1 MNMVTDEEERSSEV
15 FTVPNVLSLA
25 RILLTPVF
33 VWSAV
38 QRRPWLAFGIFLLAG
53 ATDALDGFAARKF
66 RLKTHLGLWLDPLG
80 DKILLTA
87 AFIVLA
93 FPRWSAPNVLPVWLP
108 IICIGRDVLIAL
120 GVLVYNGL
128 RGRTTFKPSLM
139 GKASTIC
146 QIGMLLAVLLLNS
159 LGRPLDVLI
168 WLYALTAVLTGL
180 AGIQYIVQGM
190 LRFFRTGKSS
200 KTRTGAGGGTLPPL
214 IF

>member
-1 MNMVTDEEERSSEV
+1 MNSEGEEFRIPADRPDGAMEPEGRSSDV
-15 FTVPNVLSLA
+15 FTLPNVLSMA

-38 QRRPWLAFGIFLLAG
+38 QRKPWLAFGIFLLAG
-53 ATDALDGFAARKF
+53 VTDALDGFAARKF
-66 RLKTHLGLWLDPLG
+66 RLKSHLGLWLDPLG
-80 DKILLTA
+80 DKILMAA

-93 FPRWSAPNVLPVWLP
+93 FPRWGAPNVLPLWLP
-108 IICIGRDVLIAL
+108 VVCVGRDVLIAA
-120 GVLVYNGL
+120 GVLVYNGI

-146 QIGMLLAVLLLNS
+146 QIVTLLLVLLLS
-159 LGRPLDVLI
+159 GLGRAPRALV

-190 LRFFRTGKSS
+190 LRFFRTGKTS
-200 KTRTGAGGGTLPPL
+200 
-214 IF
+214 